1 MLLGSSSLIDLSKS
15 SNTSN
20 DKELTL
26 DNKSHLLII
35 DDSIKPLNIG
45 NSYEIISL
53 PSPNNVYNKEYY
65 LIGENRLFRL
75 NGIKPNENRVSL
87 FLNEFLANPE
97 FIIATFEFD
106 VIFIFISILYLN
118 KDKYI
123 TMSSRIVDCY
133 TNSSSAFYSKSLQ
146 SSVLSI
152 WSKNVN
158 DVKTRLMYLCDV
170 SESHGGNEHPLRP
183 NEKRLRH
190 LLTFKVNKMVNHI
203 ISNNLFISDYCE
215 TSVTSTSPTV
225 RKNLVTLNEDKCR
238 HFCWSLV
245 KSHLSETAAKILIPS
260 EITGSLVKPVKNECT
275 PQVLTSTA
283 TKRAKVISGSKG
295 TPSITSF
302 FKAK

>member
-1 MLLGSSSLIDLSKS
+1 MLLGSSSLIDLTKS

-26 DNKSHLLII
+26 DDKSHLLII
-35 DDSIKPLNIG
+35 DESIKPLITR

-53 PSPNNVYNKEYY
+53 PSPNNVYNNEYY
-65 LIGENRLFRL
+65 MISENRLFRL
-75 NGIKPNENRVSL
+75 NGIKPNQNRVSL
-87 FLNEFLANPE
+87 FLNEFLVNPE

-133 TNSSSAFYSKSLQ
+133 TNNSSVHYSKSLQ

-158 DVKTRLMYLCDV
+158 NVKHRMLYLCDFM
-170 SESHGGNEHPLRP
+170 ESPGGNEHLLRP

-190 LLTFKVNKMVNHI
+190 LLNFKVNKMVNHI
-203 ISNNLFISDYCE
+203 ISNNLMISDYCE
-215 TSVTSTSPTV
+215 TSVTSSSPTL
-225 RKNLVTLNEDKCR
+225 RKILVTLNEDKCR
-238 HFCWSLV
+238 LFCWSLV

-260 EITGSLVKPVKNECT
+260 EITGLLVKPVKNEST

-283 TKRAKVISGSKG
+283 TKKARVIAGSKG

-302 FKAK
+302 FKPK